1 MSLPDFDAIAGRQ
14 TVAEFVNEYG
24 RAEKDIRT
32 GFALVKRGLEALGD
46 TSLYVNHYVDFEDI
60 DEVATMLRRKAWANI
75 VDRLQMR
82 RAMSVKAWD
91 EFEKS
96 MKTGEDSKRS
106 SLRNSYFQE
115 GECMDPSHV
124 VAINE
129 VSAEVYKIA
138 ADHGFHP
145 DAFTEATD
153 LGRLAKFCANL
164 HGEIS
169 ELWEAARKGTLSKS
183 CDKDG
188 CPLTCAEEELADIII
203 RAMDTAIALDID
215 LGMAICT
222 KSLYNKTRPHMHGK
236 LA

>member
-1 MSLPDFDAIAGRQ
+1 
-14 TVAEFVNEYG
+14 
-24 RAEKDIRT
+24 
-32 GFALVKRGLEALGD
+32 
-46 TSLYVNHYVDFEDI
+46 
-60 DEVATMLRRKAWANI
+60 
-75 VDRLQMR
+75 
-82 RAMSVKAWD
+82 
-91 EFEKS
+91 
-96 MKTGEDSKRS
+96 
-106 SLRNSYFQE
+106 
-115 GECMDPSHV
+115 MDPSHV
-124 VAINE
+124 IAINQ

-145 DAFTEATD
+145 DAVTEATD

-169 ELWEAARKGTLSKS
+169 ELWEAARKGTLFKS